1 MGLIN
6 LVRISLVLT
15 VIVIAMGAYTRLA
28 DAGLGCPDWPGCY
41 GHLTVP
47 SAKVD
52 VEVANTLFPE
62 RAVEPHKAWLEMI
75 HRYLAGSLGI
85 VVFAITGL
93 ALKKQRDRLGIM
105 LPTSLSLVIVFQAAL
120 GMWTV
125 TLKLMPVVVM
135 GHLLGGFTM
144 FSLLFLTYL
153 RLRPKIEVAGKERFE
168 TNPNYSV
175 GQKSMKHNSTEANDS
190 HKGVVNQ
197 GIVSQRIKTLALV
210 ALVLTV
216 VQIILGGWTSSN
228 YAAVVCTALPICEGN
243 WFSYLD
249 FKTAFT
255 PVHLG
260 FDNYEFGVLEY
271 PARMTIHV
279 THRIGAI
286 LVALLVGLLVL
297 QLLKHELHVVRR
309 LGSIVAVV
317 LGIQLALGVS
327 NVVFHLPLPIA
338 VLHNLGAACLLLSL
352 IQTNFVL
359 RSECHLLLE
368 KQQLTMT
375 ESGTSMETWKV
386 SGDKESPL

>member
-6 LVRISLVLT
+6 LVRTSLVLT

-52 VEVANTLFPE
+52 VEVANTLYPE

-85 VVFAITGL
+85 VVFAITAF
-93 ALKKQRDRLGIM
+93 ALGKQRQQLGTV
-105 LPTSLSLVIVFQAAL
+105 LPISLSLVIVFQAAL

-125 TLKLMPVVVM
+125 TLKLMPIVVM

-153 RLRPKIEVAGKERFE
+153 RLRPKVEVSRIEQFDTSPTHPVSQDSLKVVS
-168 TNPNYSV
+168 N
-175 GQKSMKHNSTEANDS
+175 KSS
-190 HKGVVNQ
+190 HRRQGV
-197 GIVSQRIKTLALV
+197 VSQRVQIFALV

-255 PVHLG
+255 PVHFG

-279 THRIGAI
+279 SHRIGAI
-286 LVALLVGLLVL
+286 LVALVVGLLAL

-309 LGSIVAVV
+309 LGSIVAVA

-327 NVVFHLPLPIA
+327 NVVFHLPLPVA

-359 RSECHLLLE
+359 HRVSLVRQEKSEL
-368 KQQLTMT
+368 MVI
-375 ESGTSMETWKV
+375 ESGLSIETMKV
-386 SGDKESPL
+386 SGDKESSL

>member
-6 LVRISLVLT
+6 LVRTSLVLT

-52 VEVANTLFPE
+52 VEVANTLYPE
-62 RAVEPHKAWLEMI
+62 RAVEPYKAWLEMI

-85 VVFAITGL
+85 VVFAITAF
-93 ALKKQRDRLGIM
+93 ALGKQRQQLGTV
-105 LPTSLSLVIVFQAAL
+105 LPISLSLVIVFQAAL

-125 TLKLMPVVVM
+125 TLKLMPIVVM

-153 RLRPKIEVAGKERFE
+153 RLRPKVEVTRIEQFDTSPTHPVSQDSLKVVS
-168 TNPNYSV
+168 N
-175 GQKSMKHNSTEANDS
+175 KSS
-190 HKGVVNQ
+190 HRRKGVV
-197 GIVSQRIKTLALV
+197 SQRLQIFALV

-243 WFSYLD
+243 WVSYLD

-255 PVHLG
+255 PVHFG

-279 THRIGAI
+279 SHRIGAI
-286 LVALLVGLLVL
+286 LVALVVGLLAL
-297 QLLKHELHVVRR
+297 QLLKHEQHVISR
-309 LGSIVAVV
+309 LGRIVAVV
-317 LGIQLALGVS
+317 LSIQLVLGVS
-327 NVVFHLPLPIA
+327 NVVFHLPLPVA

-352 IQTNFVL
+352 IQTNYVL
-359 RSECHLLLE
+359 HRVSYVGLKKPE
-368 KQQLTMT
+368 LTAIKPGI
-375 ESGTSMETWKV
+375 SIETLKV
-386 SGDKESPL
+386 SGDKESSL